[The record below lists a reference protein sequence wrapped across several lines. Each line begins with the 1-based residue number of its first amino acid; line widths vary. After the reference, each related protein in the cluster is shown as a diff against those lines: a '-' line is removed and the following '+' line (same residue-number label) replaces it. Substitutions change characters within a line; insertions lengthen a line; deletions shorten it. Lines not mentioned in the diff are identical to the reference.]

1 MFEFLRQQAVLGA
14 LPLDELKGFIG
25 VFITEEEYTKIESEV
40 KHNG

>member
-14 LPLDELKGFIG
+14 LSLDELKGFIG
-25 VFITEEEYTKIESEV
+25 SFITEEEYTKIESEV